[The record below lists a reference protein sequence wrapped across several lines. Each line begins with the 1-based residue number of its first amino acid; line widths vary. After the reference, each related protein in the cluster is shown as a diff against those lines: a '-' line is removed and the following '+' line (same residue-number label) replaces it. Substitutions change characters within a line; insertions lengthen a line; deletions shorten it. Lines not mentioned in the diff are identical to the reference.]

1 MIINHEVWSVPI
13 YLLLRM
19 HYALLITKYSFFSI
33 FWYSKDSCVNN
44 LTLIKMKEEKRK
56 RFYPINHHRMKKL
69 FLWCSRYLKVY
80 LSFSQLSALL
90 RAEKTSAKQIMAV
103 RGCRIEFDM
112 ARISQKARILLPIFI
127 MNDWLGSRLVSI
139 VANHIR

>member
-1 MIINHEVWSVPI
+1 MRWSVPI

-19 HYALLITKYSFFSI
+19 HYALLITKWSFFSI

-44 LTLIKMKEEKRK
+44 LTLIKMKKEKRK
-56 RFYPINHHRMKKL
+56 YFYPINHQRMKKM

-80 LSFSQLSALL
+80 LSFSQLSALP

-112 ARISQKARILLPIFI
+112 ARISQRLGYYYQSLLWTI
-127 MNDWLGSRLVSI
+127 DWFQL
-139 VANHIR
+139 